1 MSSESLSATGSPGM
15 IVPSVNSNRT
25 VSWPV
30 MMMFSI
36 RSSSTSGCSRPN
48 PNKASKTAFAT
59 AVLLQHRPCPE
70 AGGQALLRLR
80 LQQVD
85 DDGAADFLLSL
96 PIQRTLPIAQLT
108 RSAVPMPAFAAAPPT
123 TSPRPTL
130 LLPRRPARCG

>member
-1 MSSESLSATGSPGM
+1 M
-15 IVPSVNSNRT
+15 PSVSSSRT
-25 VSWPV
+25 LSWPV

-36 RSSSTSGCSRPN
+36 RSSSTSGCSRPS

-70 AGGQALLRLR
+70 AGGQALLRLG

-96 PIQRTLPIAQLT
+96 PVQVALPIAQLRAQPFRCL
-108 RSAVPMPAFAAAPPT
+108 RSQ
-123 TSPRPTL
+123 PRHQRPVHA
-130 LLPRRPARCG
+130 RPAPA